1 MTFHRAA
8 LTAPHP
14 GGKAS
19 GAMRLPYGKA
29 NFAEIRRG
37 AYAYADKT
45 GFIPELESAEK
56 GRHYLV
62 FLRPRRMGKTLLLSM
77 LEHYYDILE
86 APSFDELFGGL
97 SIASAP
103 TEEQGR
109 YVVLR
114 LEMAG
119 MPTDTGVDQLRAVF
133 HSRLHNKITK
143 FLDRYRAL
151 LPEVVAAFDA
161 GRSTDD
167 PASLMDRFLQAMS
180 RSPHPLYLF
189 VDEYDNFTNDLIA
202 RGDHQTYRDLVHA
215 SGFVRE
221 FYKTIK
227 EGAALGVLPRIFM
240 TGVSPVTLDDLT
252 SGFNITSNISLHED
266 FNALAG
272 FTTEDVQHLVTG
284 VLADGGYAL
293 DPAKVEEDLRLYYN
307 GYLFSRDATE
317 RLFNPDMVLYFLK
330 ELGPPARYP
339 KELLDINVRT
349 DYGRIQRLFFT
360 PEGEVRETVVE
371 DLLAVIVDGSIA
383 ARLQSSFPLD
393 RAYEGSYFVSLL
405 YYMGLL
411 TLQEN
416 DGWFRLGI
424 PNYAIRTL
432 YWETIARLLQDLHH
446 LDLPTTRVD
455 AAIETMARLGDIE
468 PFLALAFTRVLRKL
482 SNRDLIR
489 LDEKTM
495 KVLLLA
501 YLSLSELFVVWS
513 EMELSFGYS
522 DLVLIP
528 NRSQPAAQVGFVI
541 ELKYLK
547 SGATEAEVTARLDEA
562 DAQLRRYLADPRLAA
577 IAPPR
582 GWKAV
587 SVAFV
592 ATEACWL
599 RELGG
604 TAKRLAE

>member
-1 MTFHRAA
+1 
-8 LTAPHP
+8 
-14 GGKAS
+14 
-19 GAMRLPYGKA
+19 MRLPYGKA

-37 AYAYADKT
+37 AYAYVDKT
-45 GFIPELESAEK
+45 GFIPALESAEK

-77 LEHYYDILE
+77 LEHYYDIL
-86 APSFDELFGGL
+86 AVPSFDALFGGL

-103 TEEQGR
+103 TAERGR

-114 LEMAG
+114 LEMTG

-133 HSRLHNKITK
+133 HSRLHNKLTK
-143 FLDRYRAL
+143 FLDRYRTI

-161 GRSTDD
+161 GRSTED
-167 PASLMDRFLQAMS
+167 PASLMDRFLQAMG

-227 EGAALGVLPRIFM
+227 EGAARGVLPRIFM

-272 FTTEDVQHLVTG
+272 FTTEDVRHLVTG

-330 ELGPPARYP
+330 ELQPPARYP
-339 KELLDINVRT
+339 NELLDINVRT
-349 DYGRIQRLFFT
+349 DYGRIQRLLFT
-360 PEGEVRETVVE
+360 PDGEVREAVAASFQTVITQGWIDAE
-371 DLLAVIVDGSIA
+371 PA
-383 ARLQSSFPLD
+383 SSFPLD
-393 RAYEGSYFVSLL
+393 RAHEGGYFVSLL
-405 YYMGLL
+405 YYLGLL
-411 TLQEN
+411 THQW
-416 DGWFRLGI
+416 DAGWLRLGI
-424 PNYAIRTL
+424 PNYAIRLL
-432 YWETIARLLQDLHH
+432 YWEAIGRLLHDLHH
-446 LDLPTTRVD
+446 VDVDVAHVRTAQRAMALGGDL
-455 AAIETMARLGDIE
+455 A
-468 PFLALAFTRVLRKL
+468 PFLELVFTRVVRKL

-495 KVLLLA
+495 KVVLLA
-501 YLSLSELFVVWS
+501 YLSLVEVFFAWS

-522 DLVLIP
+522 DLVLVP
-528 NRSQPAAQVGFVI
+528 NHRQPAAQVGFVI

-547 SGATEAEVTARLDEA
+547 SGATEADVTARLDEA

-577 IAPPR
+577 IVPPR

>member
-1 MTFHRAA
+1 
-8 LTAPHP
+8 
-14 GGKAS
+14 
-19 GAMRLPYGKA
+19 MRLPYGKA

-37 AYAYADKT
+37 AYAYVDKT
-45 GFIPELESAEK
+45 GFIPALESAEK

-77 LEHYYDILE
+77 LEHYYDVLE
-86 APSFDELFGGL
+86 VPSFDALFGGL

-103 TEEQGR
+103 TSERGC

-114 LEMAG
+114 LEMTG
-119 MPTDTGVDQLRAVF
+119 MPTATGVDQLRAVF
-133 HSRLHNKITK
+133 HNRLLNNLRE
-143 FLDRYRAL
+143 FLDRYRTI

-167 PASLMDRFLQAMS
+167 PASLMDRFLKAMS

-227 EGAALGVLPRIFM
+227 EGAARGVLPRIFM

-252 SGFNITSNISLHED
+252 SGFNITSNVSLDED

-272 FTTEDVQHLVTG
+272 FTTEDVRHLVTG
-284 VLADGGYAL
+284 VLAEGGFML
-293 DPAKVEEDLRLYYN
+293 DPAAVEEDLRLYYN

-330 ELGPPARYP
+330 ELRPPARYP
-339 KELLDINVRT
+339 NELLDINVRT
-349 DYGRIQRLFFT
+349 DYGPIQRLLFT
-360 PEGEVRETVVE
+360 PEGEVREAVAASFQTVITQGWIDAE
-371 DLLAVIVDGSIA
+371 PA
-383 ARLQSSFPLD
+383 SSFPLD
-393 RAYEGSYFVSLL
+393 RAHEGGYFVSLL
-405 YYMGLL
+405 YYLGLL
-411 TLQEN
+411 THQW
-416 DGWFRLGI
+416 DAGWLRLGI
-424 PNYAIRTL
+424 PNYAIRLL
-432 YWETIARLLQDLHH
+432 YWEAIGRLLHDLHH
-446 LDLPTTRVD
+446 VDVDVAHVRTAQRAMALGGDL
-455 AAIETMARLGDIE
+455 A
-468 PFLALAFTRVLRKL
+468 PFLELVFTRVVRKL

-495 KVLLLA
+495 KVVLLA
-501 YLSLSELFVVWS
+501 YLSLSDVFFAWS

-522 DLVLIP
+522 DLVLVP

-577 IAPPR
+577 IVPPG

-587 SVAFV
+587 SVASV

>member
-1 MTFHRAA
+1 
-8 LTAPHP
+8 
-14 GGKAS
+14 
-19 GAMRLPYGKA
+19 MRLPYGKA

-37 AYAYADKT
+37 AYAYVDKT
-45 GFIPELESAEK
+45 GFIPALESAEK

-77 LEHYYDILE
+77 LEHYYDVLHI
-86 APSFDELFGGL
+86 PSFDDLFGGL

-103 TEEQGR
+103 TAERGR

-114 LEMAG
+114 LEMTG
-119 MPTDTGVDQLRAVF
+119 LPTDRGVDQLRAVF
-133 HSRLHNKITK
+133 HNRLLNNLRE
-143 FLDRYRAL
+143 FLDRYRTI

-161 GRSTDD
+161 GRSTED
-167 PASLMDRFLQAMS
+167 PASLMDRFLQAMG

-272 FTTEDVQHLVTG
+272 FTTEDVRHLVTG

-307 GYLFSRDATE
+307 GYLFSRDAVE

-330 ELGPPARYP
+330 ELQPPSRYP
-339 KELLDINVRT
+339 NELLDIHVRT
-349 DYGRIQRLFFT
+349 DYGRIQRLLFT
-360 PEGEVRETVVE
+360 PDGEVREAVAASFQTVITQGWIDAE
-371 DLLAVIVDGSIA
+371 PA
-383 ARLQSSFPLD
+383 SSFPLD
-393 RAYEGSYFVSLL
+393 RAHEGGYFVSLL
-405 YYMGLL
+405 YYLGLL
-411 TLQEN
+411 THQW
-416 DGWFRLGI
+416 DAGWLRLGI
-424 PNYAIRTL
+424 PNYAIRLL
-432 YWETIARLLQDLHH
+432 YWEAIGRLLHDLHH
-446 LDLPTTRVD
+446 VDVDVAHVRTAQRAMALGGDL
-455 AAIETMARLGDIE
+455 A
-468 PFLALAFTRVLRKL
+468 PFLELVFTRVVRKL

-495 KVLLLA
+495 KVVLLA
-501 YLSLSELFVVWS
+501 YLSLVEVFFAWS

-522 DLVLIP
+522 DLVLVP

-577 IAPPR
+577 IVPPR

-604 TAKRLAE
+604 TAKKLAE

>member
-1 MTFHRAA
+1 
-8 LTAPHP
+8 
-14 GGKAS
+14 
-19 GAMRLPYGKA
+19 MRLPYGKA

-37 AYAYADKT
+37 AYAYVDKT
-45 GFIPELESAEK
+45 GFIPALESAEK

-77 LEHYYDILE
+77 LEHYYDIL
-86 APSFDELFGGL
+86 AVPSFDALFGGL
-97 SIASAP
+97 AIASAP
-103 TEEQGR
+103 TAERGR

-114 LEMAG
+114 LEMTG

-133 HSRLHNKITK
+133 HSRLHNKLTK
-143 FLDRYRAL
+143 FLDRYRTI

-161 GRSTDD
+161 GRSTED
-167 PASLMDRFLQAMS
+167 PASLMDRFLQAMG

-272 FTTEDVQHLVTG
+272 FATEDVRRLVTG

-330 ELGPPARYP
+330 ELQPPARYP
-339 KELLDINVRT
+339 NELLDINVRT
-349 DYGRIQRLFFT
+349 DYGRIQRLLFT
-360 PEGEVRETVVE
+360 PDGEVREAVAASFQTVITQGWIDAE
-371 DLLAVIVDGSIA
+371 PA
-383 ARLQSSFPLD
+383 SSFPLD
-393 RAYEGSYFVSLL
+393 RAHEGGYFVSLL
-405 YYMGLL
+405 YYLGLL
-411 TLQEN
+411 THQW
-416 DGWFRLGI
+416 DAGWLRLGI
-424 PNYAIRTL
+424 PNYAIRLL
-432 YWETIARLLQDLHH
+432 YWEAIGRLLHDLHH
-446 LDLPTTRVD
+446 VDVDVAHVRTAQRAMALGGDL
-455 AAIETMARLGDIE
+455 A
-468 PFLALAFTRVLRKL
+468 PFLELVFTRVVRKL
-482 SNRDLIR
+482 SNRDLIW

-495 KVLLLA
+495 KVVLLA
-501 YLSLSELFVVWS
+501 YLSLVEVFFAWS

-522 DLVLIP
+522 DLVLVP
-528 NRSQPAAQVGFVI
+528 NHRQPAAQVGFVI

-547 SGATEAEVTARLDEA
+547 SGATEADVTARLDEA

-577 IAPPR
+577 IVPPR